1 MSEELNIEAPNE
13 RATAV
18 AVSSHVKQIIEALL
32 FASDEPVTLPML
44 RVVFDD
50 VNRDVPENEKTTATN
65 EEIRAIIEA
74 LNAEYADSNRAYRI
88 QQIAGGYVYSTDK
101 KFATWVGKLF
111 KEKARRKLS
120 QTAVE
125 TLAIIAYK
133 QPITKSAV
141 EFIRGVNADYIMK
154 TLLEK
159 NLATIVGRAHSPGR
173 PLLYG
178 TTPDFLKHFGLNE
191 ITDLPKP
198 REIEELLGETELEV
212 EKRML
217 ADQQE
222 IEFKGKMEEKLDP
235 NSRAPHIPRKK
246 SKLQE
251 PLGEDVGKTVVEKV
265 IPSRPPAQIDDE
277 AKIENKIEIEAK
289 DEAEIGNETTVE
301 SNARESEASQL
312 PVLESA
318 NVQSESLDE
327 APQQLDEPLLRSE
340 IQSDSSIGATAG
352 AAEALSEIRDDSA
365 PPDDES
371 LDSSEPEIIRSA
383 QESASDQ
390 QTFRSIATAQSFPE
404 THLTEEHDTQKGW
417 SKWKTKVKTFFRK
430 LFG

>member
-1 MSEELNIEAPNE
+1 MSEELNTEASGE
-13 RATAV
+13 R
-18 AVSSHVKQIIEALL
+18 SSVVVISAQVKQIIEALL

-44 RVVFDD
+44 RAVFDD
-50 VNRDVPENEKTTATN
+50 VNRDIPENEKTTASN
-65 EEIRAIIEA
+65 EEIRSIVDA
-74 LNAEYADSNRAYRI
+74 LNAEYSESNRAYRI

-133 QPITKSAV
+133 QPITKSEV

-222 IEFKGKMEEKLDP
+222 IEFKGKLEEKLDP

-246 SKLQE
+246 SKLQQ
-251 PLGEDVGKTVVEKV
+251 PPGDDAGKTVIEKTIPPRSHSPVE
-265 IPSRPPAQIDDE
+265 DE
-277 AKIENKIEIEAK
+277 M
-289 DEAEIGNETTVE
+289 ETKETVE
-301 SNARESEASQL
+301 SGAEESVEVPSEVNDALHVAESDTSQQ
-312 PVLESA
+312 PVQDSA
-318 NVQSESLDE
+318 GDE
-327 APQQLDEPLLRSE
+327 LIDPAE
-340 IQSDSSIGATAG
+340 IDGPMQEIENATAPNL
-352 AAEALSEIRDDSA
+352 ATPEVLSSADNNALLS
-365 PPDDES
+365 
-371 LDSSEPEIIRSA
+371 PEIERIDRSPEVPSPEVSSTEDSVRPVDIP
-383 QESASDQ
+383 QPL
-390 QTFRSIATAQSFPE
+390 PE
-404 THLTEEHDTQKGW
+404 TQSIEEHETEKGW
-417 SKWKTKVKTFFRK
+417 SRWKTKVKTFFRK

>member
-1 MSEELNIEAPNE
+1 MSEEPNIEATNE

-111 KEKARRKLS
+111 KEKARRRLS

-133 QPITKSAV
+133 QPITKSEV

-222 IEFKGKMEEKLDP
+222 IEFKGKMQEKLDP

-251 PLGEDVGKTVVEKV
+251 PLGEDVGKTVVEKI
-265 IPSRPPAQIDDE
+265 IPSRPPAQIKDE
-277 AKIENKIEIEAK
+277 AEVESTIASEAK
-289 DEAEIGNETTVE
+289 DEVEITKETNVDI
-301 SNARESEASQL
+301 SARESEGTRL
-312 PVLESA
+312 PAIES
-318 NVQSESLDE
+318 VDMQPESLNE
-327 APQQLDEPLLRSE
+327 TPQRLEEPLLRSE
-340 IQSDSSIGATAG
+340 IQSDSSIGAIARE
-352 AAEALSEIRDDSA
+352 AEALSEIRDDST
-365 PPDDES
+365 PPDNEPVDF
-371 LDSSEPEIIRSA
+371 SEPEIIRST
-383 QESASDQ
+383 QESAFDR
-390 QTFRSIATAQSFPE
+390 QTFRSIGTAQSFPE

>member
-1 MSEELNIEAPNE
+1 MNEEPKMEVSTVQSPGVE
-13 RATAV
+13 V
-18 AVSSHVKQIIEALL
+18 AMDLKEIIEALL
-32 FASDEPVTLPML
+32 FASDEQVTLDTL

-50 VNRDVPENEKTTATN
+50 MNRDKPDAEKINPTA
-65 EEIRAIIEA
+65 EEIRGAINS
-74 LNAEYADSNRAYRI
+74 LNAEYAESRRAYRI
-88 QQIAGGYVYSTDK
+88 QQLAGGYVFATDK
-101 KFATWVGKLF
+101 KFALWVGKLF

-133 QPITKSAV
+133 QPITKSEV

-178 TTPDFLKHFGLNE
+178 TTSEFLKHFGLNE

-217 ADQQE
+217 ANQE
-222 IEFKGKMEEKLDP
+222 ELEFKEKLHEKLDP

-251 PLGEDVGKTVVEKV
+251 PHQDNEGKTVIEMMTPVQ
-265 IPSRPPAQIDDE
+265 PPAHAQE
-277 AKIENKIEIEAK
+277 KL
-289 DEAEIGNETTVE
+289 
-301 SNARESEASQL
+301 ESE
-312 PVLESA
+312 VVEG
-318 NVQSESLDE
+318 EE
-327 APQQLDEPLLRSE
+327 AGQPRP
-340 IQSDSSIGATAG
+340 
-352 AAEALSEIRDDSA
+352 ALA
-365 PPDDES
+365 
-371 LDSSEPEIIRSA
+371 
-383 QESASDQ
+383 
-390 QTFRSIATAQSFPE
+390 
-404 THLTEEHDTQKGW
+404 
-417 SKWKTKVKTFFRK
+417 K
-430 LFG
+430 LKSGR

>member
-1 MSEELNIEAPNE
+1 MSEELNLEASNE
-13 RATAV
+13 RTTAV
-18 AVSSHVKQIIEALL
+18 EVSPHVKQIIEALL
-32 FASDEPVTLPML
+32 FASDEPVTLSML

-65 EEIRAIIEA
+65 EEIRLIVEA
-74 LNAEYADSNRAYRI
+74 LNAEYAESNRAYRI

-133 QPITKSAV
+133 QPITKSEV

-222 IEFKGKMEEKLDP
+222 IEFKGKLEEKLDP

-251 PLGEDVGKTVVEKV
+251 PPGEDAGKTVVEK
-265 IPSRPPAQIDDE
+265 ITPSRPLTEVEDE
-277 AKIENKIEIEAK
+277 ITSAIENEATNEVETKNEIN
-289 DEAEIGNETTVE
+289 IE
-301 SNARESEASQL
+301 SNAIESEGSQQS
-312 PVLESA
+312 VLEP
-318 NVQSESLDE
+318 VDTQSESLDD
-327 APQQLDEPLLRSE
+327 APRQLDEALIRSE
-340 IQSDSSIGATAG
+340 IRGDAPTLETAQ
-352 AAEALSEIRDDSA
+352 AAEPISGLPEEPA
-365 PPDDES
+365 PADNDP
-371 LDSSEPEIIRSA
+371 LLSSEPEFIHIA
-383 QESASDQ
+383 QESNPARQAIHSDG
-390 QTFRSIATAQSFPE
+390 TARSFPE
-404 THLTEEHDTQKGW
+404 THHTEEHDTKKGW

>member
-265 IPSRPPAQIDDE
+265 TPPRPH
-277 AKIENKIEIEAK
+277 AKIEDEGEIKNTIDSGAEV
-289 DEAEIGNETTVE
+289 EAELKNEVIEET
-301 SNARESEASQL
+301 NAGEA
-312 PVLESA
+312 PAPKHPELESVDTQTETLNGSETRSDIHINPPTIEEA
-318 NVQSESLDE
+318 NE
-327 APQQLDEPLLRSE
+327 AEPLAV
-340 IQSDSSIGATAG
+340 I
-352 AAEALSEIRDDSA
+352 AAESA
-365 PPDDES
+365 PTGDDPHV
-371 LDSSEPEIIRSA
+371 SSEPEFTSTAQDSA
-383 QESASDQ
+383 FVE
-390 QTFRSIATAQSFPE
+390 QTTHSEDAAQSFPE
-404 THLTEEHDTQKGW
+404 AHHAEEHDTQKGW

>member
-13 RATAV
+13 RATEV
-18 AVSSHVKQIIEALL
+18 AFLPHVKQIIEALL

-65 EEIRAIIEA
+65 EEIRSIVEA
-74 LNAEYADSNRAYRI
+74 LNAEYAESNRAYRI

-222 IEFKGKMEEKLDP
+222 IEFKVKLEEKLDP

-251 PLGEDVGKTVVEKV
+251 PPGEDAGKTVVEK
-265 IPSRPPAQIDDE
+265 ITPPRPQAVVEDEVETKSTIESE
-277 AKIENKIEIEAK
+277 AKNEVEIK
-289 DEAEIGNETTVE
+289 NEINDE
-301 SNARESEASQL
+301 SNAIESEGSQQ
-312 PVLESA
+312 PVLES
-318 NVQSESLDE
+318 VDRHSESLDE
-327 APQQLDEPLLRSE
+327 SPRQLDEPLIRSE
-340 IQSDSSIGATAG
+340 IQSEAPKVETAQ
-352 AAEALSEIRDDSA
+352 AAEPLSGIPAESAAADNDPLVSSESEI
-365 PPDDES
+365 
-371 LDSSEPEIIRSA
+371 IHSA
-383 QESASDQ
+383 QESAFAE
-390 QTFRSIATAQSFPE
+390 QTIHSEGTARSFPE
-404 THLTEEHDTQKGW
+404 THHEEEHDTQKGW
-417 SKWKTKVKTFFRK
+417 SRWKTKVKTFFRK

>member
-1 MSEELNIEAPNE
+1 MSEEQNAEALD
-13 RATAV
+13 RHATSP
-18 AVSSHVKQIIEALL
+18 AVSPLVKQIIEALL
-32 FASDEPVTLPML
+32 FASDEPVTLQML
-44 RVVFDD
+44 RIVFDD
-50 VNRDVPENEKTTATN
+50 VNRDVPEGEKTTANN
-65 EEIRAIIEA
+65 EEIRAIVEA
-74 LNAEYADSNRAYRI
+74 LNAEYEESNRAYRI
-88 QQIAGGYVYSTDK
+88 QQLAGGYVFATDK
-101 KFATWVGKLF
+101 KFATWVGRLF

-133 QPITKSAV
+133 QPITKSEV

-159 NLATIVGRAHSPGR
+159 NLATIVGRAHGPGR

-191 ITDLPKP
+191 ISDLPKP

-222 IEFKGKMEEKLDP
+222 IEFKGKSEEKPDP

-251 PLGEDVGKTVVEKV
+251 PPKEDAGKTIVERLVPPQPKEKGLDEV
-265 IPSRPPAQIDDE
+265 ESESMTEAPEEIVFDQPTTVPIDMKPESIGETAPSLAEESPQ
-277 AKIENKIEIEAK
+277 
-289 DEAEIGNETTVE
+289 AEIHSVE
-301 SNARESEASQL
+301 
-312 PVLESA
+312 PVS
-318 NVQSESLDE
+318 E
-327 APQQLDEPLLRSE
+327 APQTMEVSTDVPGVDSPTEDDLIPSSVPAITQDSQEPGPAVTPEKVRASE
-340 IQSDSSIGATAG
+340 AGQS
-352 AAEALSEIRDDSA
+352 LSESYR
-365 PPDDES
+365 
-371 LDSSEPEIIRSA
+371 
-383 QESASDQ
+383 
-390 QTFRSIATAQSFPE
+390 
-404 THLTEEHDTQKGW
+404 TEERDSKKGW
-417 SKWKTKVKTFFRK
+417 SKWKIKVKTFFRK